1 MNDMYATNRGS
12 VSARLL
18 GAVLT
23 SLIALGGCA
32 SGPKNYEIKAVA
44 DPVINRDVSGR
55 PLSVVVHIYQL
66 KDPGEFSKLTSD
78 TLASGRPL
86 SELLG
91 KDLLEVN
98 EVMLVPG
105 STENRSDKI
114 QPDARHVGIVA
125 FFRQPD
131 QHYWRVLVDAFDDT
145 VIVNEK
151 MADSIN
157 DYLHTAIRVG
167 GEIPAAM
174 KPILQ
179 SMIDQGLLVDENG
192 DKIRDLESIG
202 VTFSE
207 TMTQGFDRVV
217 KKLDELI
224 SRLGGVASGF
234 GAIPRNIDT
243 TITTRHVNVH
253 ENITLPTGGSPPS
266 RWSWWSSTRSR
277 PSPCPTGASNTG
289 G

>member
-1 MNDMYATNRGS
+1 MYATNRGS

-23 SLIALGGCA
+23 SFIALGGCA

-44 DPVINRDVSGR
+44 DPVINRDVSGS

-98 EVMLVPG
+98 EVLLVPG

-131 QHYWRVLVDAFDDT
+131 QHYWRVLVDAEQVRSKGIHF
-145 VIVNEK
+145 
-151 MADSIN
+151 
-157 DYLHTAIRVG
+157 RVQDCFLSLVSPKPSLIPG
-167 GEIPAAM
+167 QPPAA
-174 KPILQ
+174 P
-179 SMIDQGLLVDENG
+179 S
-192 DKIRDLESIG
+192 SC
-202 VTFSE
+202 
-207 TMTQGFDRVV
+207 
-217 KKLDELI
+217 
-224 SRLGGVASGF
+224 LG
-234 GAIPRNIDT
+234 ND
-243 TITTRHVNVH
+243 
-253 ENITLPTGGSPPS
+253 
-266 RWSWWSSTRSR
+266 SR
-277 PSPCPTGASNTG
+277 PGSVPAGMSGSARQTSAAPPTKRSSAFEAAKQAAEAFLPKKP
-289 G
+289 